1 MIRDELFETG
11 IALRRTMFGVQGAD
25 DQIDNVTDLDDKLQ
39 EFVTRQCFGDI
50 WQRDVLDPKSRS
62 LVTIA
67 MLVALGR
74 SHEIGI
80 HMRGGLANGLTVEE
94 IREVLLQSIMYCG
107 LPAAV
112 EGFRTLRSIVAEG
125 ADEPA
130 S

>member
-1 MIRDELFETG
+1 VIRDELFETG
-11 IALRRTMFGVQGAD
+11 IALRRSMFGAQGAD
-25 DQIDNVTDLDDKLQ
+25 EQIDNVTDLDDKLQ

-50 WQRDVLDPKSRS
+50 WQRDVLDKKSRS

-67 MLVALGR
+67 MLVAMGR
-74 SHEIGI
+74 SHEIAI

-112 EGFRTLRSIVAEG
+112 EGFRTLRGIVAEG
-125 ADEPA
+125 ADAPA
-130 S
+130 P